1 MIAHNRIQRLA
12 HLALGHKAQI
22 AHMNALLTKV
32 PDRIKILEMHKLTR
46 NDGELIANGRK
57 EFRRRRAWFP
67 ASSATN
73 PVASS
78 GSVASGRI
86 VRVFAWENCK
96 QFGGFDGL
104 VDDFVDY

>member
-22 AHMNALLTKV
+22 AHMNTKSIEDKV
-32 PDRIKILEMHKLTR
+32 SITR

-67 ASSATN
+67 ASSATIL
-73 PVASS
+73 VASS
-78 GSVASGRI
+78 ESVASGRI
-86 VRVFAWENCK
+86 VCAFAWENCK
-96 QFGGFDGL
+96 QFGEFDGL
-104 VDDFVDY
+104 VRELDGYELNR